1 MLKRFI
7 MQNCKPVSTPLVVGN
22 KLMKDDEIPLCDA
35 TVYTSLIGRLM
46 YLTSTRPD
54 IMFAVSLVVKF
65 MHQPHQSHW

>member
-1 MLKRFI
+1 

-22 KLMKDDEIPLCDA
+22 KLMKDDESPLCDA

-54 IMFAVSLVVKF
+54 IMFDVSLVVKS